1 MADCLQLKKERTVGL
16 ADLRSCEPKELV
28 ETVFLVCKGKVARDV
43 DDVAMAVVLPVPGVG
58 EH

>member
-1 MADCLQLKKERTVGL
+1 MTDCLQLAKEREL
-16 ADLRSCEPKELV
+16 DWAEWRSCEPKELV
-28 ETVFLVCKGKVARDV
+28 ETVFVVCKGKVARDV